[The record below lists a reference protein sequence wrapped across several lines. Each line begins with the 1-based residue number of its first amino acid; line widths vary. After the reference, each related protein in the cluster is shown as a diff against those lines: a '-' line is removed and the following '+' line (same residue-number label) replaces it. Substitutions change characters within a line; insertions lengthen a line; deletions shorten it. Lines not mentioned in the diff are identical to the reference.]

1 MALNTA
7 HSDSI
12 RNGLVLYNGERI
24 LQEQD
29 KVDLSF
35 EITPKHE
42 AFKGTKE
49 GTVFLT
55 NQRVI
60 FLSKS
65 KGGDP
70 MKSFS
75 MPFYYMKNVDI
86 KQPLFGANA
95 ITGVIK
101 SQPGGGWET
110 HSKAEFKIVF
120 KSGGAIE
127 LGQLLLR
134 VATQAPKVQPPR
146 PGEPPKPQPS
156 AGYTAGYP
164 APMPGAQYPPPM
176 MGGYAYPGQT
186 VYPEYPPGAQP
197 SDQPPPYSSVYTD
210 ASPSAPPPPGP
221 AYYNPNDPHNVY
233 MTQTAPSTIPTAPP
247 PEYSEK
253 PKSKTD

>member
-7 HSDSI
+7 HSKNV
-12 RNGLVLYNGERI
+12 RNGIVLYNGEQI
-24 LQEQD
+24 LQEQE
-29 KVDLSF
+29 KVELSF
-35 EITPKHE
+35 EITPKHD

-60 FLSKS
+60 FINVK
-65 KGGDP
+65 DDNA

-75 MPFYYMKNVDI
+75 MPFYYMKHVDI

-95 ITGVIK
+95 ITGLIK
-101 SQPGGGWET
+101 SQEGGGWET
-110 HSKAEFKIVF
+110 HTQAEFKIVF

-127 LGQLLLR
+127 LGQRLLR
-134 VATQAPKVQPPR
+134 VATQAPRGRPPR
-146 PGEPPKPQPS
+146 PDQQPTPQPC
-156 AGYTAGYP
+156 AQYTAGYP
-164 APMPGAQYPPPM
+164 APIPGAQYPPPM
-176 MGGYAYPGQT
+176 VGGCAYPAQT

-197 SDQPPPYSSVYTD
+197 SEPPPPYSSVYTG
-210 ASPSAPPPPGP
+210 AGSSAPPPPGP

-233 MTQTAPSTIPTAPP
+233 MTQTAPTTIPTAPP

-253 PKSKTD
+253 PKTD